1 MPNKVVRSRVSTRK
15 LDRKAPLRVHSAAR
29 MRGDGNLMEKSE
41 TNSGQRPESW
51 LIGQVKGV
59 RGDLVASVAL
69 AFAAGLLI
77 ILQAR
82 FLAVACHRIVIE
94 KAGLPAV
101 LPLAGG
107 VALLALLRGG
117 LTLLA
122 ERRSAAAAA
131 CLKERLRSQLYRRL
145 LALGPVGRV
154 GEETGPLTEAVT
166 AGIEGLEPYLV
177 RFLPHMALA
186 ALLPVAALLFVLPA
200 EWRSGLVLL
209 FSAPFIPLFMI
220 LIGRGSESLNRR
232 QWGTLSR
239 LAGYLLDRVQ
249 GLPDLKIFGAAKR
262 EAAMVARVSDDYRLA
277 TMAVLRLAFLSAFTL
292 EFFATVGT
300 ALVAV
305 IIGFRLLGGHLA
317 LTDGL
322 FVLLLAPEF
331 YLPLRTLGLSYHSR
345 MQGVAAAE
353 RIAPLLGL
361 SLPEGAAGTLPVP
374 AGPLNV
380 RFESVSFAYAGERGG
395 VTAVDLELPA
405 GSITALAGESG
416 SGKTTLVRLL
426 AGLIHPA
433 TGRITANGA
442 DLAEI
447 DRAAWQGSVAYVAQS
462 PFFFKG
468 TIRDNLLLGAP
479 QAGNEAIAKALAA
492 ANATR
497 FVGRLAAG
505 LDTELGDRGA
515 GLSGGELRRLAL
527 ARAMLRDAPLVILDE
542 PTAGLDA
549 ENERLVADALGRL
562 AEGRTVLV
570 ISHREETLRRAG
582 RVAVLTGGRVERVVS
597 PAEFLAPWE
606 AA

>member
-1 MPNKVVRSRVSTRK
+1 
-15 LDRKAPLRVHSAAR
+15 
-29 MRGDGNLMEKSE
+29 MEKNE
-41 TNSGQRPESW
+41 TNNGQRPEGW
-51 LIGQVKGV
+51 LLGEVKGV
-59 RGDLVASVAL
+59 RTELVGAVCA

-82 FLAVACHRIVIE
+82 LLAIACQRIVIA
-94 KAGLPAV
+94 KASLPAV
-101 LPLAGG
+101 LPLVLG
-107 VALLALLRGG
+107 VALLAVVRGG

-131 CLKERLRSQLYRRL
+131 RLKVRLRSELYRRL
-145 LALGPVGRV
+145 LALGPSGRV
-154 GEETGPLTEAVT
+154 GEETGPLVEAVT
-166 AGIEGLEPYLV
+166 AGIEGIEPYV
-177 RFLPHMALA
+177 ARFLPHVALA

-200 EWRSGLVLL
+200 DWRPGLVLL
-209 FSAPFIPLFMI
+209 FSAPFIPLFMV

-232 QWGTLSR
+232 QWGKLSR
-239 LAGYLLDRVQ
+239 LAGYLLDQVQ

-262 EAAMVARVSDDYRLA
+262 EASVVAQASDDYRLA

-300 ALVAV
+300 AVVAV
-305 IIGFRLLGGHLA
+305 IIGFRLLSGNLSLA
-317 LTDGL
+317 DGL

-353 RIAPLLGL
+353 RIAPLLA
-361 SLPEGAAGTLPVP
+361 LPLPDGCAGTLPLP
-374 AGPLNV
+374 EGPFHV

-395 VTAVDLELPA
+395 VSAVDLELPA
-405 GSITALAGESG
+405 GSISALAGESG
-416 SGKTTLVRLL
+416 SGKSTLVRLL
-426 AGLIHPA
+426 AGLIQPA
-433 TGRITANGA
+433 SGRIRVNGVDLA
-442 DLAEI
+442 DL
-447 DRAAWQGSVAYVAQS
+447 DQAAWQRSVAYVAQR

-479 QAGNEAIAKALAA
+479 RAAREAIAGALAA
-492 ANATR
+492 AGATD
-497 FVGRLAAG
+497 FIDRLAAG

-527 ARAMLRDAPLVILDE
+527 ARAVLRDAPLLILDE

-549 ENERLVADALGRL
+549 ENERLVGDALVRL
-562 AEGRTVLV
+562 ARGRTVLV
-570 ISHREETLRRAG
+570 ISHREGTLRRAE
-582 RVAVLTGGRVERVVS
+582 RVAVLSGGTVERVVT
-597 PAEFLAPWE
+597 PAEFLSAWE